1 MKTTPKSR
9 KNLII
14 IFTIFVA
21 LFVAVFSIIIWQ
33 TVEINKLK
41 KKNQQL
47 DEQNLQAIQTIK
59 NQEKEMAYFQSEE
72 FLNEYAKYELEYVA
86 SGEKIY
92 K

>member
-14 IFTIFVA
+14 IFALFVA
-21 LFVAVFSIIIWQ
+21 LFVAVFSIVIWQ

-59 NQEKEMAYFQSEE
+59 NQEKEIEYFESEE